1 MAQDITLLGASYSAV
16 PAVVLPKTGGGS
28 ASFTDVTDTTA
39 AAEDVASGKYFYTAS
54 GERTEGTASGG
65 GGWTT
70 DGIAN
75 NSEPSGAINITVN
88 IGEFAFRSVSGI
100 TSVTATSTSCGT
112 SAFQNCQ
119 YITTVSMPN
128 LTSCGTQAFYNC
140 RRLETISLP
149 KLTGSVEQGFYDCRE
164 LISADLS
171 ALTGVASRCFQN
183 CYKLT
188 ALDLPKVTSISNNGL
203 ESCRTLS
210 ALILRHTSVV
220 TLSNVNA
227 FNNTPMR
234 GYNSTNGTIYVPS
247 SLISSYKSASNW
259 SSLFGEGYVTF
270 SAIEGSIYE

>member
-39 AAEDVASGKYFYTAS
+39 AAEDVAQGKYFYTAA
-54 GERTEGTASGG
+54 GVKTAGTASGG

-75 NSEPSGAINITVN
+75 NSEPSGNINITVN
-88 IGEFAFRSVSGI
+88 IAQQAFQNRSGI
-100 TSVTATSTSCGT
+100 TGVTATSTSCGQQ
-112 SAFQNCQ
+112 AFQNCQ
-119 YITTVSMPN
+119 YITSVSMPN
-128 LTSCGTQAFYNC
+128 VTSCGTQAFYNC
-140 RRLETISLP
+140 RRLITAAFPSLS
-149 KLTGSVEQGFYDCRE
+149 GSVEQMLYDCRE
-164 LISADLS
+164 LTTVDLS
-171 ALTGVASRCFQN
+171 SMTGIAARCFQN
-183 CYKLT
+183 CYKLAT
-188 ALDLPKVTSISNNGL
+188 LDLPKVTSISNNAF
-203 ESCRTLS
+203 ESCRTL
-210 ALILRHTSVV
+210 ATLILRHTSVV

-247 SLISSYKSASNW
+247 SLISSYKTASNW
-259 SSLFGEGYVTF
+259 SSIFGEGHVTF

>member
-39 AAEDVASGKYFYTAS
+39 TAEDVASGKYFYTAS
-54 GERTEGTASGG
+54 GERTAGTASGG

-75 NSEPSGAINITVN
+75 NSEPNGALNITVN
-88 IGEFAFRSVSGI
+88 IQEYALRGKSGI
-100 TSVTATSTSCGT
+100 TSVTATSTSCGQC
-112 SAFQNCQ
+112 AFQNCQ
-119 YITTVSMPN
+119 YITSVSMPN
-128 LTSCGTQAFYNC
+128 LTSCGQMAFYNC
-140 RRLETISLP
+140 RRLQTISMP
-149 KLTGSVEQGFYDCRE
+149 KVTGSIEQGLYDCRE
-164 LISADLS
+164 LTSVDLS

-183 CYKLT
+183 NYVLPL
-188 ALDLPKVTSISNNGL
+188 LDLPKVTSISNNGF
-203 ESCRTLS
+203 ESCRVLS
-210 ALILRHTSVV
+210 TLILRHTSVV

-259 SSLFGEGYVTF
+259 SSLFGEGHVTF